1 MEEFCTAQPVICD
14 GEIGYCLLVEGSS
27 EGEFPQHNLK
37 LSEYYKLENKR
48 GELD

>member
-14 GEIGYCLLVEGSS
+14 GEIGYCLQVEGSS